1 MWCSPIKLALLYTTF
16 VDQRTTEG
24 FPLIIEAEV
33 IELEES
39 PVDAQMLL
47 RLLPK
52 LDYSAVLQA
61 VKQLA
66 PKCEEHQISMPDLPD
81 VLPETLDE
89 TRDSALIANLHRVL
103 FDIHLQEGW
112 LVCPSSGRKFP
123 VKDGIPN
130 MILHEDEV

>member
-1 MWCSPIKLALLYTTF
+1 MLTDQSCSTRRVWRIS
-16 VDQRTTEG
+16 TTEG

-33 IELEES
+33 IEVEES

-52 LDYSAVLQA
+52 LDYSAVLRA

-66 PKCEEHQISMPDLPD
+66 PKCEEQQISLPDDLPD

-89 TRDSALIANLHRVL
+89 TRDSVLIANLHRVL
-103 FDIHLQEGW
+103 FDIHVQEGF

-130 MILHEDEV
+130 MILHEDEI